1 MFLLSL
7 VFSGLNLLVIIH
19 SLISLLCDRG
29 EDPRFEGDKLIYR
42 S

>member
-1 MFLLSL
+1 MLFVVISELLYLLGL
-7 VFSGLNLLVIIH
+7 VGLLYGLLFEN
-19 SLISLLCDRG
+19 G